1 MSLDVYGTMFRAS
14 ADFAAMLA
22 PYFSASFLSQ
32 ADFGLA
38 AGAVLTMSLAMS
50 LAMSWATRSFGNS
63 PKSGLCRERASA
75 RGVQLWFRVGNGI
88 D

>member
-32 ADFGLA
+32 ADFGFA
-38 AGAVLTMSLAMS
+38 AGAVLTMS